1 MGRNFKDRNFDI
13 FPKRGCLIEVVYQFS
28 TAIIFKIKMKFLLI
42 QYKNIRTSQIPAVLI
57 FSLPF
62 PMQGIDRLAGIIHEI
77 ENDQHE
83 IFCFH
88 RSVPDLTESEDL
100 AKCWPTRKKRKRG

>member
-1 MGRNFKDRNFDI
+1 
-13 FPKRGCLIEVVYQFS
+13 
-28 TAIIFKIKMKFLLI
+28 
-42 QYKNIRTSQIPAVLI
+42 
-57 FSLPF
+57 
-62 PMQGIDRLAGIIHEI
+62 MQGIDRLAANIHEI
-77 ENDQHE
+77 ENDKHE